1 MKAPIAKPVLRR
13 TKITKG
19 GNRRGIELMDRVSI
33 APEDAVVI
41 RTTDPMVVLQEKVN
55 DGASRN
61 LLLRAVAY
69 YIVRHRTVLSLRQIK
84 ENEI

>member
-1 MKAPIAKPVLRR
+1 
-13 TKITKG
+13 
-19 GNRRGIELMDRVSI
+19 MDRDSI
-33 APEDAVVI
+33 APEDAVTI
-41 RTTDPMVVLQEKVN
+41 RTTDPMVILQEKVN
-55 DGASRN
+55 AEASRN